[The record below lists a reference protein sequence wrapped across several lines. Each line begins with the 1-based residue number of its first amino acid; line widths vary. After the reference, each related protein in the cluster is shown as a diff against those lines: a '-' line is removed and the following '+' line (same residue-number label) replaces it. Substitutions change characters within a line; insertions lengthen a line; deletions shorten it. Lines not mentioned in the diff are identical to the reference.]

1 MQKLIKG
8 YPVVEGVRL
17 SDGERRATAVRRP
30 NGNIAL
36 TVEQVTRSGVESAP
50 VLRGLA
56 RFWRAVFLPVWG
68 CFAAG
73 EGQTAVKIRPIDK
86 KLAKALS
93 LKPQTAACI
102 LTCAEVFVTVLAG
115 LFLLPLLFSLFLG
128 GIPMA
133 LVRTLFLALTLYRL
147 ARTRYLRRLAMYAG
161 AEHKL
166 RSAVLRGAGADYEPL
181 IQSSR
186 LCPGSD
192 CGFALLTALSGCL
205 LQSVLLSCGAAA
217 WIWVPV
223 LALWPG
229 LVQEGLRLLEKQD
242 KPFCAP
248 VLHLQ
253 RLVVLEPHVEMLEL
267 AQVAY
272 RALEEEA

>member
-1 MQKLIKG
+1 MK
-8 YPVVEGVRL
+8 
-17 SDGERRATAVRRP
+17 
-30 NGNIAL
+30 
-36 TVEQVTRSGVESAP
+36 
-50 VLRGLA
+50 
-56 RFWRAVFLPVWG
+56 RAVI
-68 CFAAG
+68 AG
-73 EGQTAVKIRPIDK
+73 N
-86 KLAKALS
+86 
-93 LKPQTAACI
+93 
-102 LTCAEVFVTVLAG
+102 
-115 LFLLPLLFSLFLG
+115 
-128 GIPMA
+128 
-133 LVRTLFLALTLYRL
+133 
-147 ARTRYLRRLAMYAG
+147 RRIEYT
-161 AEHKL
+161 
-166 RSAVLRGAGADYEPL
+166 L

-192 CGFALLTALSGCL
+192 CGFTLLTALSGCL

-217 WIWVPV
+217 WIWVPA

-242 KPFCAP
+242 NPFYAP